1 MSIENVLRQ
10 AFSPRTQFK
19 VNPHIDN
26 RFADE
31 SAKFVTLRVKHRAT
45 GHYECTIE
53 CAFDADGIL
62 QARLI
67 QAESCAKPDTWATR
81 SVYLSLQSAIDKMHD
96 VIFLEMVQGE

>member
-19 VNPHIDN
+19 VNQHIDN

-67 QAESCAKPDTWATR
+67 QAESCAKPDTWANR

-96 VIFLEMVQGE
+96 TVLLAMLQK

>member
-1 MSIENVLRQ
+1 MSIESVLRQ

-53 CAFDADGIL
+53 CTFDADGIL
-62 QARLI
+62 EARLI
-67 QAESCAKPDTWATR
+67 QAESCAKPNTWATR
-81 SVYLSLQSAIDKMHD
+81 SVYLSVQSAIGKMHD
-96 VIFLEMVQGE
+96 TVLLAMLQK